1 MLNLAVGIMMFVS
14 GAAATQASSTN
25 TSSAPISTST
35 PHIVSVTKV
44 ETELKETTEDL
55 VREEFSDIP
64 IMVEIARCESQFT
77 QFNKDGSVHRG
88 RINPA
93 DVGTFQVNERYHLNE
108 SKRMGIDIYTIS
120 GNLKYARHLYEN
132 EGVSPW
138 SASSPCWGKRIVV
151 ARK

>member
-14 GAAATQASSTN
+14 SVAPTQATSTN

-35 PHIVSVTKV
+35 PHVVAVMKV
-44 ETELKETTEDL
+44 ETVNKETIEAL

-64 IMVEIARCESQFT
+64 IMVDIARCESQFI

-93 DVGTFQVNERYHLNE
+93 DVGIFQVNESYHLKASEKLNL
-108 SKRMGIDIYTIS
+108 DIHTVE

-132 EGVSPW
+132 EGADPW

-151 ARK
+151 AKK

>member
-14 GAAATQASSTN
+14 SVAPTQATSTG

-35 PHIVSVTKV
+35 PKVVSVTKV
-44 ETELKETTEDL
+44 ETELNKTTEDL

-64 IMVEIARCESQFT
+64 IMVEIAKCESQFT
-77 QFNKDGSVHRG
+77 QFNKDGSIHLG

-93 DVGTFQVNERYHLNE
+93 DVGTFQINERYHLRE
-108 SKRMGIDIYTIS
+108 SQKLNLDIHTVN
-120 GNLKYARHLYEN
+120 GNLKYARHLYES
-132 EGVSPW
+132 EGVDPW

>member
-14 GAAATQASSTN
+14 SVAPTQATSTG

-35 PHIVSVTKV
+35 PKVVSVTKV
-44 ETELKETTEDL
+44 ETELNKTTEDL

-64 IMVEIARCESQFT
+64 IMVEIAKCESQFT
-77 QFNKDGSVHRG
+77 QFNKDGSIHLG

-93 DVGTFQVNERYHLNE
+93 DVGTFQINERYHLSE
-108 SKRMGIDIYTIS
+108 SQKLNLDIHTVD
-120 GNLKYARHLYEN
+120 GNLKYARHLYES
-132 EGVSPW
+132 EGVDPW

>member
-25 TSSAPISTST
+25 TSLAPVSTST

-44 ETELKETTEDL
+44 ETEIKETTEDL

-77 QFNKDGSVHRG
+77 QFNKDGSILRG

-93 DVGTFQVNERYHLNE
+93 DVGAFQVNERYHLNE
-108 SKRMGIDIYTIS
+108 SKKLGIDIYTVS
-120 GNLKYARHLYEN
+120 GNLKYARHLYASQ
-132 EGVSPW
+132 GVGPW

>member
-1 MLNLAVGIMMFVS
+1 MMFVS
-14 GAAATQASSTN
+14 SVAPTQATSTD
-25 TSSAPISTST
+25 TPSAPISTST
-35 PHIVSVTKV
+35 PKVVSVAKV
-44 ETELKETTEDL
+44 ETELKKTTEDI

-64 IMVEIARCESQFT
+64 IMVEIAKCESQFT

-93 DVGTFQVNERYHLNE
+93 DVGAFQVNESYHLRE
-108 SKRMGIDIYTIS
+108 SQKLNLDIHTVD

-132 EGVSPW
+132 EGVGPW
-138 SASSPCWGKRIVV
+138 SASAPCWGKRIVV

>member
-1 MLNLAVGIMMFVS
+1 MMFVS
-14 GAAATQASSTN
+14 AAASTQATSTN

-35 PHIVSVTKV
+35 PQVVSVTKV
-44 ETELKETTEDL
+44 ETELKKTTEDL
-55 VREEFSDIP
+55 VREYFSDIP
-64 IMVEIARCESQFT
+64 IMIEVAKCESQFI

-93 DVGTFQVNERYHLNE
+93 DVGVFQINEYYHLKE
-108 SKRMGIDIYTIS
+108 SIKLNMNIDTVE

-132 EGVSPW
+132 EGVGPW
-138 SASSPCWGKRIVV
+138 SASSPCWSKRIVV

>member
-14 GAAATQASSTN
+14 SVAPTQATN
-25 TSSAPISTST
+25 TSTSSAPISTST
-35 PHIVSVTKV
+35 PKVVSVAKV
-44 ETELKETTEDL
+44 ETELNKTTEDL

-64 IMVEIARCESQFT
+64 IMVDIAKCESQFT

-93 DVGTFQVNERYHLNE
+93 DVGTFQVNESYHLKE
-108 SKRMGIDIYTIS
+108 SKKLGLDIYS
-120 GNLKYARHLYEN
+120 VEGNLKYARHLYEN
-132 EGVSPW
+132 EGVDPW

>member
-14 GAAATQASSTN
+14 SVAPTQATSTN
-25 TSSAPISTST
+25 ITSAPISTST
-35 PHIVSVTKV
+35 PKVVSVAKV
-44 ETELKETTEDL
+44 ETELNKTTEDL

-64 IMVEIARCESQFT
+64 IMVEIAKCESQFT
-77 QFNKDGSVHRG
+77 QFNKDGSIHLG

-93 DVGTFQVNERYHLNE
+93 DVGTFQINERYHLEE
-108 SKRMGIDIYTIS
+108 SRKLNLDIHTVE

-132 EGVSPW
+132 EGVDPW

>member
-14 GAAATQASSTN
+14 SVAPTQATTTS

-35 PHIVSVTKV
+35 PKVVSVTKV
-44 ETELKETTEDL
+44 ETELIKTTKDL

-93 DVGTFQVNERYHLNE
+93 DVGIFQVNESYHLKE
-108 SKRMGIDIYTIS
+108 SEKLNLDIHS
-120 GNLKYARHLYEN
+120 VEGNLKYARHLYEN
-132 EGVSPW
+132 EGVEPW

-151 ARK
+151 AKK